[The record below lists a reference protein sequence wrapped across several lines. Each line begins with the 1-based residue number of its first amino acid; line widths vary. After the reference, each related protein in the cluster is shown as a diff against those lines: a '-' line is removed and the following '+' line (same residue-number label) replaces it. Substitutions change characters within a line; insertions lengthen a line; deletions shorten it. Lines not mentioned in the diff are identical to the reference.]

1 MKSLACARLK
11 TGALGK
17 KSILFGTTAR
27 PLHEQLG
34 CDKRVVLSLQYYAD
48 AVQTLGAMGILTP
61 FEVRKAEERIVK
73 RIPERLMR
81 EVTE

>member
-1 MKSLACARLK
+1 MKSLACARLI
-11 TGALGK
+11 TGALGI

-34 CDKRVVLSLQYYAD
+34 CDKREVLSLQYYAD
-48 AVQTLGAMGILTP
+48 AVQTLGIMGILTP
-61 FEVRKAEERIVK
+61 SEVRKSEERIVK

>member
-1 MKSLACARLK
+1 MKALACARLR
-11 TGALGK
+11 TGVPGR

-34 CDKRVVLSLQYYAD
+34 CDKREVASLQCYAD
-48 AVQTLGAMGILTP
+48 AVQTLGIMGILTP
-61 FEVRKAEERIVK
+61 SEVRKVEERIVK
-73 RIPERLMR
+73 RIPARMMA

>member
-1 MKSLACARLK
+1 MKALACARLR
-11 TGALGK
+11 TGVPGR

-34 CDKRVVLSLQYYAD
+34 CDKREVASLQCYAD
-48 AVQTLGAMGILTP
+48 AVQRLGISGILTP
-61 FEVRKAEERIVK
+61 AEVRKAEERIVK
-73 RIPERLMR
+73 RFPEKLIA

>member
-17 KSILFGTTAR
+17 KTILFGTTAR

-34 CDKRVVLSLQYYAD
+34 CDKRKVASLQCYAD
-48 AVQTLGAMGILTP
+48 AVQTLGISGILTP
-61 FEVRKAEERIVK
+61 AEVRKAEERIVK
-73 RIPERLMR
+73 RFPEKLIA

>member
-1 MKSLACARLK
+1 MKSLACARLI
-11 TGALGK
+11 TGALGI

-34 CDKRVVLSLQYYAD
+34 CDPRDVASLQYYTD
-48 AVQTLGAMGILTP
+48 AVQRLGISGILTP
-61 FEVRKAEERIVK
+61 AEVRKAEERIVK
-73 RIPERLMR
+73 RFPEKLKA